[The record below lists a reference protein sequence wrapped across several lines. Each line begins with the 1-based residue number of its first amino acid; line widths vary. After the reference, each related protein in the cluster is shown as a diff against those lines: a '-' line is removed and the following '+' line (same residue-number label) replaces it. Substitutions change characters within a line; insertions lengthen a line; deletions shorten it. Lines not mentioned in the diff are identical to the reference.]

1 MSPRTRS
8 STAAKPP
15 AIVAEL
21 GRPETPEETAARKA
35 QNSAN
40 HRNRQTVNNLVY
52 SLIATVAL
60 VAVIVLV
67 VPRGN
72 PTSSAPAVD
81 YAAVAQQAQGSE
93 PDRLVVPRLPS
104 AWSSNSAEL
113 RTKTADGVDAWY
125 IGLLTPKGQ
134 YIGVTQGF
142 GANDSWVADQVNRT
156 RIAGT
161 REIDGVKWDV
171 YDNRAA
177 GSDAGNV
184 AYALVTSAGK
194 STVVVFGTA
203 ADAEFTAV
211 AASLSDQLRSLGSP
225 TPGGN

>member
-1 MSPRTRS
+1 MSPR
-8 STAAKPP
+8 AKPP
-15 AIVAEL
+15 AVVAEL

-72 PTSSAPAVD
+72 PTASTPPVE

-93 PDRLVVPRLPS
+93 PDRLVVPQLPS
-104 AWSSNSAEL
+104 GWRSNSAEL
-113 RTKTADGVDAWY
+113 RTKTSDGVDAWY

-134 YIGVTQGF
+134 YIGIVQGF
-142 GANDSWVADQVNRT
+142 DANDSWVADQVNRT

-171 YDNRAA
+171 YDNRSA
-177 GSDAGNV
+177 GSGAGNV
-184 AYALVTSAGK
+184 EYALATTAGK

-203 ADAEFTAV
+203 SDDEFATASS
-211 AASLSDQLRSLGSP
+211 ALTDQLHSLGSP
-225 TPGGN
+225 TPGGK

>member
-1 MSPRTRS
+1 MS
-8 STAAKPP
+8 AKIKPP
-15 AIVAEL
+15 AVVAEL

-60 VAVIVLV
+60 VAVIVLI

-72 PTSSAPAVD
+72 PTSTAPAVD

-93 PDRLVVPRLPS
+93 PDRLLVPRLPS
-104 AWSSNSAEL
+104 GWKSNSAEL

-142 GANDSWVADQVNRT
+142 NANDSWVSDQVNRT

-171 YDNRAA
+171 YDNRAS
-177 GSDAGNV
+177 SDAGNV
-184 AYALVTSAGK
+184 KYALVTSAGK

-203 ADAEFTAV
+203 EDAEFTTV
-211 AASLSDQLRSLGSP
+211 ASSLADQLHSLGSP
-225 TPGGN
+225 TPGGK

>member
-1 MSPRTRS
+1 MSPRT
-8 STAAKPP
+8 KPP

-21 GRPETPEETAARKA
+21 GRPETPEETAARRA
-35 QNSAN
+35 QNSAD

-72 PTSSAPAVD
+72 PTSSTPPVD

-93 PDRLVVPRLPS
+93 PDRLLVPQLPS
-104 AWSSNSAEL
+104 TWKSNSAEL
-113 RTKTADGVDAWY
+113 RTKTADNVDAWY
-125 IGLLTPKGQ
+125 IGLLTPRGQ
-134 YIGVTQGF
+134 YIGVVQGF

-156 RIAGT
+156 RIGGT
-161 REIDGVKWDV
+161 RVIDGVTWDV
-171 YDNRAA
+171 YDNRSA

-184 AYALVTSAGK
+184 AYGLATTAGA

-203 ADAEFTAV
+203 DDGEFTTV
-211 AASLSDQLRSLGSP
+211 ASSLTAQLHDLGSP
-225 TPGGN
+225 TPGGK

>member
-1 MSPRTRS
+1 MSPRT
-8 STAAKPP
+8 KPP
-15 AIVAEL
+15 AVVAEL

-60 VAVIVLV
+60 I

-72 PTSSAPAVD
+72 PTASAPPVD

-93 PDRLVVPRLPS
+93 PDRLLVPELPS
-104 AWSSNSAEL
+104 GWKSNSAEL
-113 RTKTADGVDAWY
+113 RTKTSDNVDAWY

-134 YIGVTQGF
+134 YIGMVQGF

-156 RIAGT
+156 RISGT
-161 REIDGVKWDV
+161 RDIGGVKWDV

-184 AYALVTSAGK
+184 AYALVTTAGK

-203 ADAEFTAV
+203 SDDEFTTV
-211 AASLSDQLRSLGSP
+211 ASSLTGQLHDLGSP
-225 TPGGN
+225 TPGGK